1 MNNEVKK
8 TSRGD
13 GSQRPLKWKR
23 LLLTIKLL
31 SVFAFVS
38 CLTASASAF
47 SQQKVNLNVR
57 SANLSTVLMQI
68 TDQTDVKIL
77 YNENLLRHVSCED
90 MDLQN
95 MLVEEALRQVL
106 SGTGFAF
113 VMENGV
119 YVIVRDDEKENGPRV
134 VNGRVV
140 DTRNNPLP
148 GVSVIVKGTTSGTAT
163 DVRGNF
169 KLILPD
175 TTNTLVFS
183 FIGMERQ
190 EVRYTGQD
198 TLVVTMQEASEDL
211 DEVVVTGYQEL
222 DKKTAIGAISTVKG
236 EDLVMNGTNSLAQM
250 LQGKIP
256 GMMVI
261 NDSGLT
267 GQRQRIRVRGTST
280 ILGNAEPVWVVDG
293 IIQEDPL
300 PFEMEDFNAKIV
312 SVTGGGQESVNT
324 DIMRDFVGTAIDWL
338 NPGDI
343 ESINV
348 LKDAAATAIYGV
360 KAANGVIVITTKR
373 GKVGAPSVSY
383 YGRYST
389 SLRLNYNRLEYMN
402 SQERV
407 ELSREGFERG
417 ATFMDETVGYTGL
430 AMQFLRGELT
440 YDELKTEAQK
450 LEAVNTDW
458 FDILYRN
465 PFSQEHNLSVS
476 GGGQNGTYR
485 ASVSFNQTK
494 NTAKGNDMTRYR
506 ASVNFNTS
514 LGKFMVFGSV
524 SGSYTETNSF
534 ANNVSPWSDAINTA
548 RTIPCWEEN
557 GDLYYYRNGQYLYNI
572 LNELANSG
580 NKNTQNSVNVNV
592 NVRYNVTDDL
602 RVGVQFGGARSNSFM
617 EQWFTDRSWYMS
629 GVRKYDFGAAQPGD
643 PVYDECPVPFGGFY
657 IANESRNLNYTLRL
671 QADYT
676 KRFKDVH
683 TLNLMAGWE
692 IRSSQYDGYQHSVY
706 GYDPE
711 RGKTFAELPP
721 LLDMNSTNPTAN
733 TMAISQPK
741 LTDRLSNTASY
752 YASAAYNYKQRYAI
766 SLNVR
771 GDANNRFGQDRRD
784 KFTPV
789 WSMGL
794 RWNLS
799 DEAWMMNVNNIF
811 TDISLMATFGYQ
823 ANLSEGISPDLTAT
837 YNKVNWDTGEHSMSI
852 AKRPTPDIDWEKT
865 MSMDYN
871 ITWSLFEGRLNGSFS
886 YYYKKTTDL
895 ISQRTVPME
904 NGVETTYINQGD
916 MINKGWDMYVSFV
929 PVRTKDFTWS
939 LSSSF
944 SHNENKVKSDV
955 NPIRSANGSENRNWQ
970 AAVSGSMT
978 MEGYPQN
985 AFWAFRFTGL
995 NPENGGPMIDLSGME
1010 QEGSEDNPTLY
1021 MEYQGQNDPTS
1032 NIGLNMVFR
1041 YKSFS
1046 LPISIYY
1053 VHGGKRFLPN
1063 PYLSGQFTK
1072 MPSEYKN
1079 VSTELSE
1086 RWRKPG
1092 DEKHTNIPGIPVRG
1106 AVDPLALITSN
1117 GAVTSIPVYQAWGYS
1132 NARVVDMWYIRFND
1146 FQLSYDLPERWIR
1159 GFASSVRISAYASNP
1174 LQIKSKDFK
1183 GRDPEV
1189 AMGSQPRERTF
1200 SIGLDI
1206 NF

>member
-106 SGTGFAF
+106 SGTGFTF

-140 DTRNNPLP
+140 DTQNNPLP

-175 TTNTLVFS
+175 TTSTLVFS

-211 DEVVVTGYQEL
+211 GEVVVTGYQEL
-222 DKKTAIGAISTVKG
+222 DKKTAIGAYSSVKG

-280 ILGNAEPVWVVDG
+280 ILANADPVWVVDG
-293 IIQEDPL
+293 ILQEDPL
-300 PFEMEDFNAKIV
+300 PFEMEDFNATAQGTLDDNMDLMK
-312 SVTGGGQESVNT
+312 
-324 DIMRDFVGTAIDWL
+324 DFVGSAIDWL
-338 NPGDI
+338 NPSDI
-343 ESINV
+343 ESITV
-348 LKDAAATAIYGV
+348 LKDAAATAIYGTE
-360 KAANGVIVITTKR
+360 AANGVIVITTKKGER
-373 GKVGAPSVSY
+373 GAPSVNY
-383 YGRYST
+383 YGRYTISQ
-389 SLRLNYNRLEYMN
+389 RLNYNRLEYMN

-407 ELSREGFERG
+407 ELSREGFARG
-417 ATFMDETVGYTGL
+417 ARFDDESIGYTGL
-430 AMQFLRGELT
+430 ALAFQRGEIT
-440 YDELKTEAQK
+440 YDQLEIAAQK
-450 LEAVNTDW
+450 LESLNMDW
-458 FDILYRN
+458 FDLLYRN
-465 PFSQEHNLSVS
+465 PFSHEHSISV
-476 GGGQNGTYR
+476 GGGDSHGTYR
-485 ASVSFNQTK
+485 
-494 NTAKGNDMTRYR
+494 
-506 ASVNFNTS
+506 
-514 LGKFMVFGSV
+514 GSV
-524 SGSYTETNSF
+524 SYTKTM
-534 ANNVSPWSDAINTA
+534 NTA
-548 RTIPCWEEN
+548 IGNDIERYRGSINFNARWGTKFTLFASLSGAYTKTNLFASGVDPYGYALNTSRVIRAYDDDGE
-557 GDLYYYRNGQYLYNI
+557 LYYYNEGGYKYNI

-580 NKNTQNSVNVNV
+580 SNNTQSSVNINL
-592 NVRYNVTDDL
+592 NLRYAITDNL
-602 RVGVQFGGARSNSFM
+602 RVGVQLGGGRSNSFA
-617 EQWFTDRSWYMS
+617 ESWFTEQSHKMAETR
-629 GVRKYDFGAAQPGD
+629 GYDYGSVTTD
-643 PVYDECPVPFGGFY
+643 SDEYKDCKVPFGGVY
-657 IANESRNLNYTLRL
+657 MASESRNFNYTLRL

-676 KRFKDVH
+676 KLFNDVH
-683 TLNLMAGWE
+683 TLSLMAGWE
-692 IRSSQYDGYQHSVY
+692 VRSSQYDGYSQTTY
-706 GYDPE
+706 GYQPD
-711 RGKTFAELPP
+711 RGKTFAELP
-721 LLDMNSTNPTAN
+721 LEVDSGLNN
-733 TMAISQPK
+733 MAQSQPT

-766 SLNVR
+766 SFNVR
-771 GDANNRFGQDRRD
+771 GDANNRFGQDQRD
-784 KFTPV
+784 KFSPV
-789 WSMGL
+789 WSTGI

-799 DEAWMMNVNNIF
+799 DEPWMTNLHHVF
-811 TDISLMATFGYQ
+811 TDVSFMATFGYQ
-823 ANLSEGISPDLTAT
+823 ANLAEGISPDLTAR
-837 YNKVNWDTGEHSMSI
+837 YNDADFTTGEHSMSI
-852 AKRPTPDIDWEKT
+852 VKRPTPGIKWEKT

-895 ISQRTVPME
+895 VTERNVALE
-904 NGVETTYINQGD
+904 NGVETTYINGGD
-916 MINKGWDMYVSFV
+916 MTNSGWDMFISLV
-929 PVRTKDFTWS
+929 PVRTKNFTWS
-939 LSSSF
+939 LSSTF
-944 SHNENKVKSDV
+944 SSNQNKIKSSI
-955 NPIRSANGSENRNWQ
+955 NSAEPTWDNARQGLWKK
-970 AAVSGSMT
+970 
-978 MEGYPQN
+978 EGYPVD
-985 AFWAFRFTGL
+985 AFWAFKFAGL
-995 NPENGGPMIDLSGME
+995 NPENGGPIIDYMNIENNNAPKDPS
-1010 QEGSEDNPTLY
+1010 LY
-1021 MEYQGQNDPTS
+1021 MVYAGHKDPTT
-1032 NIGLNMVFR
+1032 NWGLNMLFR
-1041 YKSFS
+1041 YKRFS

-1053 VHGGKRFLPN
+1053 VHGGKQFLPN
-1063 PYLSGQFTK
+1063 PWTQSDR
-1072 MPSEYKN
+1072 MPTEYTN
-1079 VSTELSE
+1079 VSTELNK
-1086 RWRKPG
+1086 RWRQPG
-1092 DEKHTNIPGIPVRG
+1092 DELHTNIPGVPVRG
-1106 AVDPLALITSN
+1106 AVEGVSYSYPEGSITDLRPY
-1117 GAVTSIPVYQAWGYS
+1117 TSWGYS
-1132 NARVVDMWYIRFND
+1132 TARIVDMWYIRFND
-1146 FQLSYDLPERWIR
+1146 FSFSYDLPENWIR
-1159 GFASSVRISAYASNP
+1159 GFAKSVRVSVYASNP
-1174 LQIKSKDFK
+1174 LQIKSKDLK

-1200 SIGLDI
+1200 SLGLDVR
-1206 NF
+1206 F